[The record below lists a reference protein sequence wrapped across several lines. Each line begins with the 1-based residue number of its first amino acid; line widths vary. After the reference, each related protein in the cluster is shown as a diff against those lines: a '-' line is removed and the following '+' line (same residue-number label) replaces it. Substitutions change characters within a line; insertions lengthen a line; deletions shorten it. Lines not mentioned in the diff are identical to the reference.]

1 MPSADIRTAFL
12 MLFLTSKNERFHI
25 ISGSAIS
32 SQWKTISFIVFE
44 TKSGQHSWI
53 EEKTTKMSSEG
64 IIDLVTTSVNT
75 WGYLYNNA
83 KQSAYIQNARS
94 CQTVRII
101 WHLKA
106 PWYFHRRV
114 KTSRQQ
120 IPQVWSHNIM
130 SNVTG
135 TEYLT
140 ILNSTAPE
148 KNNIS

>member
-1 MPSADIRTAFL
+1 MPSAVIRTAFL
-12 MLFLTSKNERFHI
+12 MLFWTSKNERFHI

-75 WGYLYNNA
+75 WGYLYDNA

-94 CQTVRII
+94 CQNVRII

-106 PWYFHRRV
+106 PWYFHQRV

-120 IPQVWSHNIM
+120 IPQVWSIHAK
-130 SNVTG
+130 SG
-135 TEYLT
+135 RLWRY
-140 ILNSTAPE
+140 
-148 KNNIS
+148 ISAIFFGFFANF